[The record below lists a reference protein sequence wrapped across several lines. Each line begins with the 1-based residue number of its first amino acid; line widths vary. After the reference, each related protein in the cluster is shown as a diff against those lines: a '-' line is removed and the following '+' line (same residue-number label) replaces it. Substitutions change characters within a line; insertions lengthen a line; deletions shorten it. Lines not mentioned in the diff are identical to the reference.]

1 MGLLES
7 IRRWIDGEQG
17 EDLLEAADEHSKPR
31 RIWEEFLVKIA
42 REVEAVMQRE
52 MFTPPG
58 GLTYIPREY
67 VVYLSAEDDKDWQG
81 DKRRGLE
88 QGLFHV
94 LSERAKELA
103 GATPLA
109 AKSFAVELRVDGT
122 LEKGQ
127 FRVQAV
133 WDETETG
140 HTQVNARVGAS
151 GRGSQGGTQG
161 MSSDK
166 LPAAAPAAAVNFN
179 DTIRERADGSR
190 GDTEPG
196 GEASAETGEQSE
208 AGEQTVVRPRI
219 RELYSIEIWRD
230 GVRESVVAITKP
242 EITIGR
248 GSRSITVDLPLKG
261 DPEISRVHAVLT
273 REGDGRYWLVPK
285 GRNPT
290 LVAGREL
297 PREERTEVQPDQ
309 KIAICNFILRI
320 QPR

>member
-7 IRRWIDGEQG
+7 IRKWIDGEQG

-94 LSERAKELA
+94 LSERAKELS
-103 GATPLA
+103 GSNQLA

-133 WDETETG
+133 WDETESG

-151 GRGSQGGTQG
+151 QPIIAAGQPAVINL
-161 MSSDK
+161 SDT
-166 LPAAAPAAAVNFN
+166 V
-179 DTIRERADGSR
+179 RERADGSR
-190 GDTEPG
+190 GDSEPG
-196 GEASAETGEQSE
+196 TAPVAEGDQSE
-208 AGEQTVVRPRI
+208 QGEQTVVRPRI
-219 RELYSIEIWRD
+219 KELFSVEIWKD
-230 GVRESVVAITKP
+230 GVRQSVVPVAKP

-248 GSRSITVDLPLKG
+248 GSRSITVDLALKG

-273 REGDGRYWLVPK
+273 RENDGRYFLISK

-290 LVAGREL
+290 LVGGREL

-320 QPR
+320 QPK

>member
-42 REVEAVMQRE
+42 RQVEAVMQEE

-81 DKRRGLE
+81 EKRRGLE

-103 GATPLA
+103 GATALA

-140 HTQVNARVGAS
+140 HTQVNARVGISGHGAS
-151 GRGSQGGTQG
+151 GKLSGT
-161 MSSDK
+161 S
-166 LPAAAPAAAVNFN
+166 PAAAVNFS

-196 GEASAETGEQSE
+196 DDGLGETGEQSE

-219 RELYSIEIWRD
+219 KELYSIEIWRD
-230 GVRESVVAITKP
+230 GVRESVVPITKP

-261 DPEISRVHAVLT
+261 DPEISRVHALIT

-297 PREERTEVQPDQ
+297 PREQRTEVQPDQ
-309 KIAICNFILRI
+309 KIAICNFILRS
-320 QPR
+320 QPK

>member
-1 MGLLES
+1 MGLLDS
-7 IRRWIDGEQG
+7 IRKWIDGEQG
-17 EDLLEAADEHSKPR
+17 EDLLESADEHSKPR

-94 LSERAKELA
+94 LSERARELS
-103 GATPLA
+103 GSNQLA

-133 WDETETG
+133 WDETESG
-140 HTQVNARVGAS
+140 HTQVNPRVGSTTA
-151 GRGSQGGTQG
+151 Q
-161 MSSDK
+161 
-166 LPAAAPAAAVNFN
+166 APAINLN
-179 DTIRERADGSR
+179 DTIREFADGSR
-190 GDTEPG
+190 GDTEPD
-196 GEASAETGEQSE
+196 GESGPS
-208 AGEQTVVRPRI
+208 EQTVVRPRI
-219 RELYSIEIWRD
+219 ITLYSIEVWKD
-230 GVRESVVAITKP
+230 GVRESVVPITKP
-242 EITIGR
+242 EISIGR
-248 GSRSITVDLPLKG
+248 GSRSITVDLPLRG
-261 DPEISRVHAVLT
+261 DPEISRVHATLT
-273 REGDGRYWLVPK
+273 RENDGRYYLLAK

-290 LVAGREL
+290 IVAGREL
-297 PREERTEVQPDQ
+297 PRDERTEVMPDQ
-309 KIAICNFILRI
+309 KIAICKFVLRI